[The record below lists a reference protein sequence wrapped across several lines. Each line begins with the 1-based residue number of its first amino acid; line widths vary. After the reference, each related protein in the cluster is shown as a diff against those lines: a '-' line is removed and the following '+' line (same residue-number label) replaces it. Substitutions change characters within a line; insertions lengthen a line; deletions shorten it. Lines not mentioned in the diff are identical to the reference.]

1 MDVVA
6 PSAGRRRN
14 MRAIRR
20 SETKPEVRLRSA
32 LHRAGLR
39 FRKDLRLD
47 LADRVSVRPDIVFTR
62 HRVAVFVD
70 GCFWHRCPEH
80 GSAPRVN
87 TAYWAPKL
95 DRTVARDAEQTAV
108 LQEAGWLVVRIW
120 EHEPLPASVDRVTAA
135 VTAAAQRQATGL

>member
-1 MDVVA
+1 MQ
-6 PSAGRRRN
+6 
-14 MRAIRR
+14 AIRR

-47 LADRVSVRPDIVFTR
+47 LADHVSVRPDIVFTR

-80 GSAPRVN
+80 GTAPRVN
-87 TAYWAPKL
+87 STYWGPKL
-95 DRTVARDAEQTAV
+95 DRTVARDAQQTAA
-108 LQEAGWLVVRIW
+108 LLEAGWSVVRIW
-120 EHEPLPASVDRVTAA
+120 EHEQLEASIVRVMDAVAGTAPRR
-135 VTAAAQRQATGL
+135 AAGR